1 MPKGPYNRCSMPG
14 YCTRIRTPYSC
25 SFSLTEYHRVL
36 TVTDRCRVLHFAG
49 TTPTWHMPSSHH
61 RPAVKAAE
69 MGKSVADDGQENGDL
84 EAWILFGW
92 GRLRIPIIPGRDIT
106 LTSAATQ
113 LAREQ
118 HACLRIVDRRRS
130 RHTIFN
136 ICNATRAQP
145 VPRRPVG
152 TMLPSGTARRIDWDT
167 PRDSRRA
174 SDPRK
179 IPEPYRRWALEG
191 GFLAEFPHAT
201 GELSGRFGPGSP
213 REYASP

>member
-1 MPKGPYNRCSMPG
+1 MDFVWMGPASNPNYTGQG
-14 YCTRIRTPYSC
+14 YYTNERGN
-25 SFSLTEYHRVL
+25 
-36 TVTDRCRVLHFAG
+36 TVGA
-49 TTPTWHMPSSHH
+49 WSS
-61 RPAVKAAE
+61 
-69 MGKSVADDGQENGDL
+69 S
-84 EAWILFGW
+84 
-92 GRLRIPIIPGRDIT
+92 T
-106 LTSAATQ
+106 L
-113 LAREQ
+113 
-118 HACLRIVDRRRS
+118 IVDRRRS